1 MKKRVLAWIYDR
13 YITDIKALQ
22 AERVKSRWIEN
33 TDFAFEL
40 EGKNYLKFR
49 SATDLPLPRLER
61 MQVALIQL
69 ENRLTRAELSTLIEI
84 AENALNNAVNTIK
97 TKQKIENI
105 QTAYWVFQEI
115 KSRQTDLMFHPELLC
130 ELAALTIIEENEDAT
145 VIDENVHRAKV
156 ELFMRQGGTAD
167 FFTRA
172 GVISLFP
179 NPELL
184 LQKSVELWEMHLNQ
198 VKLSKKTYDTI
209 LGEINASHG

>member
-40 EGKNYLKFR
+40 EGKKYLKFR

>member
-40 EGKNYLKFR
+40 EGKKYLKFR

-130 ELAALTIIEENEDAT
+130 ELAALTIIEESEDAT
-145 VIDENVHRAKV
+145 VIDENVHKAKV

-198 VKLSKKTYDTI
+198 VNLSKRTYDTI

>member
-40 EGKNYLKFR
+40 EGKKYLKFR

-145 VIDENVHRAKV
+145 VIDENVHKAKV

-167 FFTRA
+167 FFTKA

-184 LQKSVELWEMHLNQ
+184 LQKSVELWEAHLSQ
-198 VKLSKKTYDTI
+198 TKLSKKTYDTI

>member
-40 EGKNYLKFR
+40 EGKKYLKFR

-69 ENRLTRAELSTLIEI
+69 ENRLTRAELSTLIDI

-167 FFTRA
+167 FFTKA

>member
-69 ENRLTRAELSTLIEI
+69 ENRLTRAELSTLIDI

-145 VIDENVHRAKV
+145 VIDENVHKAKV